1 MSDTIAL
8 SRRSFLVAS
17 MAGGAALTLDA
28 SVVLAA
34 ASAAAPADVLNAF
47 VRINADNTVTIGAKN
62 PEIGQGI
69 KVMLPMLIADEM
81 DLAWEQVRIEQTD
94 ANEKLYGVQT
104 AGGSTATPR
113 NWIPMRQ
120 VGAAAREMLV
130 LAAAKKW
137 GVHPATLSTA
147 KGAVIQTT
155 SGKSATY
162 ASLAKDA
169 AAQTPPDLAK
179 VTLKEPDGF
188 QIIGTSKPGVDVPK
202 IVKGDPLFGIDTR
215 VPGMVHGAVVKCPA
229 HGGTLASFD
238 DAAVKAIP
246 GVLAVV
252 AVNSGFVPEGKADT
266 LVIVADSWWK
276 ASKAREKL
284 SVKWD
289 NAAVTGFTTAKYEV
303 DAAKLVAGPAQTNVF
318 KAGDADAALAKAAK
332 VVTADYEYPF
342 LAHATLEPQNC
353 TGLFKDGKLEL
364 WAPSQAP
371 AGGRAETAKLCGLAP
386 DDLTIHMTRIG
397 GGFGRRL
404 MNDYMVIAGQV
415 AKAMP
420 GKPVKVLFDRTDDFR
435 HDFYRPAGW
444 HRLTAGFG
452 ADGALTAFKDHFA
465 TFGTDGKPVR
475 AAQMN
480 PAEYPAQVVPN
491 VDLGVSYMSTNLAT
505 GWLRAPSS
513 NAMAFVFQSFLDEVA
528 EAAGLDL
535 PEFMRRTLGDA
546 RELPGERAKFHTGRA
561 RGVIDAVCKSAGWNG
576 RQKGRGFGFYFC
588 HLGYFAEVVD
598 IAITDGALK
607 VDKVWVAGDIG
618 AHVIN
623 PLNAM
628 NQAHGCVIEG
638 LGQAM
643 IGQKIVQEA
652 GAITAENFGDF
663 GLMRIDAAPREIAVE
678 FVKTDFPPTGLGE
691 PALPPVI
698 PALAN
703 AIYTLTGKRHR
714 RLPLELV

>member
-1 MSDTIAL
+1 MTDAAL
-8 SRRSFLVAS
+8 VSRRSFLVAS
-17 MAGGAALTLDA
+17 LAGSAALTLDA
-28 SVVLAA
+28 SVVLG
-34 ASAAAPADVLNAF
+34 AAAPGTPAEVLNAF

-62 PEIGQGI
+62 PEIGQGV
-69 KVMLPMLIADEM
+69 KVMLPMLIAEEM
-81 DLAWEQVRIEQTD
+81 DLVWDQVRIEQAD
-94 ANEKLYGVQT
+94 ADEKRYGPQV

-130 LAAAKKW
+130 MAAAARW
-137 GVHPATLSTA
+137 GVDPATLSTA
-147 KGAVIQTT
+147 NGTVLQVS

-162 ASLAKDA
+162 ASLARDA
-169 AAQTPPDLAK
+169 AAQTPPELAK
-179 VTLKEPDGF
+179 VTLKDPSAF
-188 QIIGTSKPGVDVPK
+188 RIIGTSKRGVDVPR
-202 IVKGDPLFGIDTR
+202 ILKGERLFGIDTR
-215 VPGMVHGAVVKCPA
+215 LPGMVHGAIVKCPA
-229 HGGTLASFD
+229 HGGTVASFD
-238 DAAVKAIP
+238 DAAVRVIP
-246 GVLAVV
+246 GVRGVV
-252 AVNSGFVPEGKADT
+252 AVNSGYVPEGQNDT

-284 SVKWD
+284 VVKWND
-289 NAAVTGFTTAKYEV
+289 AEVAGFSTAGYEA
-303 DAAKLVAGPAQTNVF
+303 DAARLIGGAPQTSVF
-318 KAGDADAALAKAAK
+318 KAGDPDGALAKAAK

-342 LAHATLEPQNC
+342 LAHAPLEPQNC
-353 TGLFKDGKLEL
+353 TGLFRDGKLEL

-371 AGGRAETAKLCGLAP
+371 AGGRAETAKLCGLSP

-420 GKPVKVLFDRTDDFR
+420 GVPVKVLYDRTDDFR

-444 HRLTAGFG
+444 HRLTAGLDAKG
-452 ADGALTAFKDHFA
+452 DLVALKDHFA
-465 TFGTDGKPVR
+465 TFGTDGKPIR
-475 AAQMN
+475 AAQMA
-480 PAEYPAQVVPN
+480 PAEYPAPVVPN
-491 VDLGVSYMSTNLAT
+491 VDLGVSYMATNLAT

-528 EAAGLDL
+528 EAAGMDL
-535 PEFMRRTLGDA
+535 PELMRRTLGPA
-546 RELPGERAKFHTGRA
+546 REIEGERSKFHTGRA
-561 RGVIDAVCKSAGWNG
+561 RGVIDAVCKAAGWKG
-576 RQKGRGFGFYFC
+576 REKGRGFGFYYS
-588 HLGYFAEVVD
+588 HLGYFAEIVD
-598 IAITDGALK
+598 ISMADGAIR

-618 AHVIN
+618 AHIIN
-623 PLNAM
+623 PLNAL

-652 GAITAENFGDF
+652 GVVTAENFGDF
-663 GLMRIDAAPREIAVE
+663 ALMRIDAAPREIAVE

-703 AIYTLTGKRHR
+703 AIYSLTGKRHR
-714 RLPLELV
+714 RLPLELA